1 MLFTQWLNEL
11 TDRVRRK
18 RTSKFARK
26 ARKVSRNAPTSSEV
40 LESRVVPTITVD
52 LAVGGVLTITGDAA
66 ANRVTISVDANVYT
80 IDGGTENVEIGTND
94 PMATAADLGNRVT
107 IGAVAGD
114 ITSIVV
120 SLGDG
125 GDKLTVASFDDAI
138 TSADGGDDSG
148 DTIQGPDAGA
158 TWTIGA
164 TNTLDLDADPLTVN
178 DVVTFSGFR
187 VAQGGSGV
195 DEFDITA
202 AATLQLK
209 GGAGN
214 DVFDLGAALT
224 GSVSGEDGIDVLTG
238 TEVDNVTL
246 ASFSASG
253 LGVAGNEGGVSGISG
268 GFSGIN
274 TLTANN
280 GTLTGIGVNSR
291 WTLDGTAPTY
301 ATVVNGVVSN
311 PMLITGF
318 TSLHGGSAV
327 DTFNVTG
334 NNTFDLDGG
343 AGNDVINIGVRTVDP
358 VTKVVTTT
366 SGQLIGTANGGA
378 GNDTLDAQ
386 SSDRAVVLDGG
397 DGNDV
402 VIGSTQDDELT
413 GGLGADRL
421 YGLAGDDTM
430 SGGAGNDVL
439 DGGADTDRVL
449 EHGIVVVVLG
459 VPVEQGISSAIVTN
473 TKMTG
478 GQGTDGLT
486 GVEEMDLLG
495 NSGNNLLDAS
505 AFTLGSVTLNG
516 GDGSDTLAGGSGGDV
531 LNGKGGPVLED
542 AVVDTDVLRASVAGT
557 VSLVDAGLSSS
568 SVLDT
573 ISNFQAASLT
583 GSAGDDIID
592 ASTFNGAVTINGGAG
607 NDSIEGGLGNNSL
620 NGMNGNDT
628 VSGQGGNDSI
638 LGGAGNDLLDGGG
651 GNDRVNGNDG
661 DDTIT
666 GGIGD
671 DTITGDGGKDSI
683 NGEDG
688 NDKIDGGTGND
699 TVLGGANDDS
709 ISGGAGLDSI
719 EGNAG
724 NDTLNG
730 NADNDRIEAGDGDDQ
745 VFGGAGNDVML
756 GGLGND
762 EINSQG
768 GNDTMLGE
776 AGDDKL
782 NGGAGNELMFGG
794 DGNDAM
800 NGMAGNDTML
810 GDDGDDTMLGGAG
823 NDLILGGKGGDDYIN
838 GQSGKDSVS
847 GGGDQDTIVDGSK
860 ERIDNFPHN
869 DQDDVPDSH
878 DEFYDLFDPTLFADM
893 P

>member
-26 ARKVSRNAPTSSEV
+26 TRKVSRNAPASSEV
-40 LESRVVPTITVD
+40 LETRVVPTITVD
-52 LAVGGVLTITGDAA
+52 LSVTGVLTVTGDAA
-66 ANRVTISVDANVYT
+66 ANRVTISVTGTDSYT
-80 IDGGTENVEIGTND
+80 ISGGAEDVVVGTND
-94 PMATAADLGNRVT
+94 SATAVAMDNGTSVT
-107 IGAVAGD
+107 IGGAAGD

-125 GDKLTVASFDDAI
+125 GDKLTVASIDDDI
-138 TSADGGDDSG
+138 TDADGGDDAG
-148 DTIQGPDAGA
+148 DTIQGPDAAA
-158 TWTIGA
+158 TWAIDAANTLTIG
-164 TNTLDLDADPLTVN
+164 TP
-178 DVVTFSGFR
+178 VVTFSGFR
-187 VAQGGSGV
+187 VAQGGSDV
-195 DEFDITA
+195 DAFNITA

-209 GGAGN
+209 GGGDN
-214 DVFDLGAALT
+214 DVFDLGDALT
-224 GSVSGEDGIDVLTG
+224 GSISGEDGVDVLQG

-246 ASFSASG
+246 TSFSATG
-253 LGVAGNEGGVSGISG
+253 LGVAGNEGGVNGISG

-274 TLTANN
+274 TLTGNN
-280 GTLTGIGVNSR
+280 GSLTGIGVTSR

-301 ATVVNGVVSN
+301 GTVVNGMVTN
-311 PMLITGF
+311 PLPITGF

-327 DTFNVTG
+327 DTFNVT
-334 NNTFDLDGG
+334 NTNTFNLDGG
-343 AGNDVINIGVRTVDP
+343 AGNDVINIGTRVLVLGVP
-358 VTKVVTTT
+358 VITM
-366 SGQLIGTANGGA
+366 GELIGTANGGS

-386 SSDRAVVLDGG
+386 NSDAAVVLDGG

-402 VIGSTQDDELT
+402 VIGSILDDELT

-421 YGLAGDDTM
+421 YGLAGDDTLI
-430 SGGAGNDVL
+430 GGAGNDVL
-439 DGGADTDRVL
+439 DGGTDTDRVR
-449 EHGIVVVVLG
+449 ETG
-459 VPVEQGISSAIVTN
+459 VSSAIVTN
-473 TKMTG
+473 TKITG
-478 GQGTDGLT
+478 GLGTDSLT
-486 GVEEMDLLG
+486 GVENLELTG
-495 NSGNNLLDAS
+495 TATNNLLDAS
-505 AFTLGSVTLNG
+505 AFTLGSVTLSG
-516 GDGSDTLAGGSGGDV
+516 ADGSDTLAGGSGGDLLDGQGGV
-531 LNGKGGPVLED
+531 LD
-542 AVVDTDVLRASVAGT
+542 AVADIDALKANVAGT
-557 VSLVDAGLSSS
+557 VTLTDASLISS
-568 SVLDT
+568 SVTDM

-583 GSAGDDIID
+583 GSASDDVID
-592 ASTFNGAVTINGGAG
+592 ASTFAGASTINGGAG
-607 NDSIEGGLGNNSL
+607 NDSIDGAAGNNSL

-628 VSGQGGNDSI
+628 INGGIGNDSI
-638 LGGAGNDLLDGGG
+638 LGGAGHDLLNGGD

-683 NGEDG
+683 DGGAG
-688 NDKIDGGTGND
+688 NDKIDAGTGND
-699 TVLGGANDDS
+699 TVLGGENDDS

-730 NADNDRIEAGDGDDQ
+730 NADNDRIEAGDDDDK

-776 AGDDKL
+776 DGDDKL

-794 DGNDAM
+794 DGNDSM

-810 GDDGDDTMLGGAG
+810 GDDGDDSMLGGAG
-823 NDLILGGKGGDDYIN
+823 NDLVLGGKGGDDTVN
-838 GQSGKDSVS
+838 GQGGKDSVS
-847 GGGDQDTIVDGSK
+847 GGGDQDVIVDGSK
-860 ERIDNFPHN
+860 ERIDNFSHN
-869 DQDDVPDSH
+869 IDDNVADSH
-878 DEFYDLFDPTLFADM
+878 DEFYDLFNPMLFADM